1 MGISPT
7 IERPVIAA
15 PPTAPIELRRRER
28 ERFGRRIQWETVF
41 FGLLAAVGLA
51 ALLVAMLLG
60 GLVAAGVT
68 DFGDNAATF
77 FDHLTTAGGGV
88 FLAIIALSYLT
99 GGYVAARMARFD
111 GWRQGLGI
119 WLLSL
124 LMVAAVG
131 IAGWIG
137 GGTLD
142 PTEAISLPSNPIDTG
157 PLSHSGWAI
166 VAAVAAISLVAAV
179 AGGILGERYH
189 RAVDDA
195 AFEPESDDQPYGPDR
210 VRQDADAS
218 AASSSEESTVSP
230 AASP

>member
-1 MGISPT
+1 MSISPT
-7 IERPVIAA
+7 VE
-15 PPTAPIELRRRER
+15 RRE
-28 ERFGRRIQWETVF
+28 WETVF
-41 FGLLAAVGLA
+41 FGLLAAVGLS

-68 DFGDNAATF
+68 DFGDKTASV

-88 FLAIIALSYLT
+88 IGGIIALSYLT

-124 LMVAAVG
+124 LIVAAVG
-131 IAGWIG
+131 LAGWIG

-142 PTEAISLPSNPIDTG
+142 PTESISLPSNPIDTG

-189 RAVDDA
+189 RAADDA
-195 AFEPESDDQPYGPDR
+195 VFEVDPEDQPYGPDR
-210 VRQDADAS
+210 VKQDADAS
-218 AASSSEESTVSP
+218 AASSSEDSTLSP

>member
-1 MGISPT
+1 MATSPT
-7 IERPVIAA
+7 IERPAIAA
-15 PPTAPIELRRRER
+15 PPTEPIDLRRRER
-28 ERFGRRIQWETVF
+28 ERLGRHIQWETVF

-60 GLVAAGVT
+60 GLVAAGVA
-68 DFGDNAATF
+68 DFHDNAAAF
-77 FDHLTTAGGGV
+77 FDHLTTAGGAV
-88 FLAIIALSYLT
+88 FGAIVALSYLT

-124 LMVAAVG
+124 LAVAAVG

-137 GGTLD
+137 GGSLD
-142 PTEAISLPSNPIDTG
+142 PTESISLPSNPIDVG

-166 VAAVAAISLVAAV
+166 VAVVAAISLVAAV
-179 AGGILGERYH
+179 AGGVLGERYH

-195 AFEPESDDQPYGPDR
+195 AFDSEDQPYGPDR
-210 VRQDADAS
+210 VRQEADAS